1 MKTPAHR
8 QLELFIGRT
17 LQAGVVLAALLG
29 LAGGVLYLTRQ
40 GGATPDYHVF
50 RGEESALRSPA
61 AIVMAAARGDE
72 KAFIM
77 LGLLVLIATP
87 IVRVLLSV
95 ALFAIERDTFYV
107 VITLIVLAILGW
119 SLLGAH

>member
-1 MKTPAHR
+1 MKSAAHR

-17 LQAGVVLAALLG
+17 LQAGVLLAALLG
-29 LAGGVLYLTRQ
+29 IAGGALYLARH
-40 GGATPDYHVF
+40 GGGVPTYHEF
-50 RGEESALRSPA
+50 RGEDSTLRHPFTIA
-61 AIVMAAARGDE
+61 AAAARGD
-72 KAFIM
+72 AQGLIM

-95 ALFAIERDTFYV
+95 ALFAIERDTIYV
-107 VITLIVLAILGW
+107 IITLIVLAILGW